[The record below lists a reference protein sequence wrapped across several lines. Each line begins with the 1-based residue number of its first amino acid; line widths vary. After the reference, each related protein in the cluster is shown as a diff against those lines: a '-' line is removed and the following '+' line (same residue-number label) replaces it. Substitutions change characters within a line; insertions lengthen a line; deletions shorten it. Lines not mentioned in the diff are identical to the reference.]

1 MLRSLLEERSR
12 HFSWAL
18 RIALPLLVF
27 VGTLAYGVFFRETP
41 IDLSTE
47 NVILGLGIVF
57 VFVYFVFFSLELS
70 RKETLLDQ
78 VTEGY
83 TYEVFLERIRRECP
97 ATLAALQ
104 IGNLAEINEHHG
116 VQKTDRILKHLVE
129 ILDKEVL
136 SENGGEG
143 YVGRKMGAE
152 ILLASSL
159 PPERFQ
165 KEVEGFVARH
175 PQIDG
180 VDVSLNYA
188 VIDNGNDDPE
198 KALNQLRDLLV
209 SQESVH
215 PGPSRKVVDARELS
229 REEETV
235 LSLLKE
241 EALSL
246 SVRPLLNLKNGRKD
260 LYEIGVSMRKSNGQW
275 IPPKNFLPIINRH
288 DMGTLYDRI
297 IFRKVLELA
306 SLVDEDISFSFNLSP
321 YSLRNETFM
330 QEILEMLERSGV
342 APRRLIVELYE
353 RRQYHSMEKYFERL
367 RILKRHGVRLCL
379 DNFGASNASM
389 EYLRHFPFD
398 MIQLDRSFTQELKE
412 EKGRSIVRS
421 FVTLAHEMQML
432 IAVKWIDDLAVLK
445 TAKSLGVDY
454 AQGYAVGK
462 VRAGEDLI
470 RQYNPIKKGE

>member
-1 MLRSLLEERSR
+1 MLRSLREERSR

-27 VGTLAYGVFFRETP
+27 IGAMSYGVFFRESP

-47 NVILGLGIVF
+47 NIILGLGIVF

-83 TYEVFLERIRRECP
+83 TYEAFLERIRRERP

-104 IGNLAEINEHHG
+104 IGNLAEINENHG
-116 VQKTDRILKHLVE
+116 VRTTDKILKRLVE
-129 ILDKEVL
+129 ILDREVL
-136 SENGGEG
+136 SQSEVRG

-152 ILLASSL
+152 ILLASPL

-165 KEVEGFVARH
+165 KELEAFVARH
-175 PQIDG
+175 PQIDAI
-180 VDVSLNYA
+180 DISLNYA
-188 VIDNGNDDPE
+188 VIDNGNEDPE
-198 KALNQLRDLLV
+198 KALDQLRDLLV
-209 SQESVH
+209 SQGSIH
-215 PGPSRKVVDARELS
+215 PGPSRKVVDARELNQ
-229 REEETV
+229 EEETV

-246 SVRPLLNLKNGRKD
+246 SVRPLRNLKTGRED
-260 LYEIGVSMRKSNGQW
+260 LYEIGVSMRRHDGRW

-288 DMGTLYDRI
+288 DMGALYDRI

-306 SLVDEDISFSFNLSP
+306 ALVDEEISFSFNLSP

-330 QEILEMLERSGV
+330 REILEILQSSGV
-342 APRRLIVELYE
+342 SPGRLIVELYE
-353 RRQYHSMEKYFERL
+353 RRQYHSLEKYFERL

-398 MIQLDRSFTQELKE
+398 MIQLDRSFTRELKE

-432 IAVKWIDDLAVLK
+432 IAVKWIDDPEILK
-445 TAKSLGVDY
+445 AAKSMGVDY
-454 AQGYAVGK
+454 AQGYAIGK
-462 VRAGEDLI
+462 VRAAEELI
-470 RQYNPIKKGE
+470 RRYNPIKKGE